1 MSVSAAVNDAWE
13 RNPRRF
19 EQRALLPPKN
29 GKDRMVF
36 CFCYGDKFN
45 GDNHEEALSY
55 ARFCVLY
62 LKGMRLPPY
71 DTH

>member
-1 MSVSAAVNDAWE
+1 MRKRQSHRPVIGS
-13 RNPRRF
+13 RPR
-19 EQRALLPPKN
+19 QLPTS
-29 GKDRMVF
+29 GIDRVVF

-62 LKGMRLPPY
+62 LKGMKLPPY
-71 DTH
+71 DTKENE